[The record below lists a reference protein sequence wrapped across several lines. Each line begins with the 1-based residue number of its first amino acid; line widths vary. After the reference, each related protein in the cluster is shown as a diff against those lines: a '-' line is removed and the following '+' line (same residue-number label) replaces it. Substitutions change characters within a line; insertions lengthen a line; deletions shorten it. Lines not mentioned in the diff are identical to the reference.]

1 LTKNIDP
8 LLKEI
13 ASIFNNNG
21 KQVYLVGGAVRDM
34 IRGKDIHDWDLA
46 TDALPQEVTNFVRRA
61 GGKVI
66 PTGIKHGTVT
76 VLYKKH
82 SAEVTTFRTE
92 SDYSDGRR
100 PDQVHYASEIQEDLS
115 RRDFTMNA
123 IALRLPDGE
132 IVDPFNGTAD
142 IKAKI
147 IRCVGNAAERFNE
160 DGLRPLRA
168 VRFSAQLG
176 FEIEQNTLDAIS
188 GALSVSAKV
197 SWERVRD
204 EIDKILA
211 VSPPLG
217 KPSKGFLL
225 MEKTGL
231 LTLFLEELAA
241 CRGIDQ
247 KGYHQFDVLD
257 HSLLACDYAAEKNY
271 SQELRLAALLH
282 DIGKPSVR
290 KMDKS
295 GVWTFYR
302 HEEISSTMCH
312 KILRRLRYPND
323 VIENVCH
330 LVKEHMFH
338 YTEDWS
344 DTAVRRFIARVG
356 EDSLE
361 SLYLLRRADAFAL
374 SGKEIEPINLTELT
388 DRVEKVLAE
397 KHAFTIK
404 DLAVSGNDLMTIG
417 IESGITM
424 GIILKELLE
433 TVLDDPLQNTKE
445 TLLEIAK
452 KIYKERSL

>member
-1 LTKNIDP
+1 LIKTVHP
-8 LLKEI
+8 VLKEI
-13 ASIFNNNG
+13 ASIFNDNG

-34 IRGKDIHDWDLA
+34 IRGKEIHDWDLA
-46 TDALPQEVTNFVRRA
+46 TDALPEDVTDFVRRA
-61 GGKVI
+61 HGKVI

-92 SDYSDGRR
+92 STYSDGRR
-100 PDQVHYASEIQEDLS
+100 PDQIRYADDIKEDLS

-123 IALRLPDGE
+123 IAMRLPDGE
-132 IVDPFNGTAD
+132 IVDPFNGASD

-147 IRCVGNAAERFNE
+147 IRCVGNAGERFNE

-168 VRFSAQLG
+168 VRFAAQLG
-176 FEIEQNTLDAIS
+176 FEIEQTSLDAIH

-211 VSPPLG
+211 SPV
-217 KPSKGFLL
+217 PSRAFLI

-231 LTLFLEELAA
+231 LELFLKELAV
-241 CRGIDQ
+241 CRGVEQ
-247 KGYHQFDVLD
+247 KGFHSFDVLD
-257 HSLLACDYAAEKNY
+257 HSLLACDYAAAKNY
-271 SQELRLAALLH
+271 SRQIRLAALLH
-282 DIGKPSVR
+282 DIGKPDVR
-290 KMDKS
+290 KMGES

-302 HEEISSTMCH
+302 HEEIGADMCNMLL
-312 KILRRLRYPND
+312 KRLRYSNE

-344 DTAVRRFIARVG
+344 NSAVRRFIARVG
-356 EDSLE
+356 ETSLE
-361 SLYLLRRADAFAL
+361 DLYLLRRADAFAL
-374 SGKEIEPINLTELT
+374 AGKETEPNNLIELS
-388 DRVEKVLAE
+388 DRIKKVLAE

-404 DLAVSGNDLMTIG
+404 DLAVSGTELMTIG
-417 IESGITM
+417 IEGGKTM
-424 GIILKELLE
+424 GIILRELLE
-433 TVLDDPLQNTKE
+433 TVLDDPAQNTREK
-445 TLLEIAK
+445 LLEIAGNIVK
-452 KIYKERSL
+452 KRSE